1 MTLRYML
8 LQNLRRNPL
17 RTGLTLLA
25 FALPMGVFVAAISL
39 VVALMEVNALNAREL
54 RLVVQSRIAL
64 VNELPERVRAE
75 IEALDPER
83 QRLSAVCGM
92 LWFGGRVPD
101 TQNETQS
108 LGVDHDTFAEMYGE
122 WGWTDAEREAWGRD
136 RRACVVGS
144 SLAQQYGWQLG
155 QRVTL
160 ESTIPPYL
168 LLEFVIV
175 KLVSRPGETNSF
187 YLRRDYFEEARRT
200 AGFDQPGCN
209 VFWVRCTSR
218 AAMESLQQ
226 QIDEHFRNTPNE
238 TKCLDENAFGA
249 QFVQAAGDIP
259 GLMQTMAVVVVF
271 IIALVGGNT
280 MMMNFRERTRELAV
294 FKAIGFSS
302 LRVGRLV
309 LAESVLLA
317 VLGAGLGVLATWAAL
332 SAAPLAHSGF
342 LPIAS
347 LSISPIAIAVSLA
360 IAAGVGVVAGAVPAV
375 QALRLRTVDA
385 LRRVA

>member
-17 RTGLTLLA
+17 RTGLTMLA

-39 VVALMEVNALNAREL
+39 VLALMEVNALNAREL

-83 QRLSAVCGM
+83 QRLSTVCGM

-108 LGVDHDTFAEMYGE
+108 LGVDHDTFAEMYAE
-122 WGWTDAEREAWGRD
+122 WGWTGAECEAWEKD

-144 SLAQQYGWQLG
+144 SLAQRYGWRLG
-155 QRVTL
+155 QRITL
-160 ESTIPPYL
+160 ESTVPPYL

-175 KLVSRPGETNSF
+175 KLISRPGETNSF

-200 AGFDQPGCN
+200 AGFDRPGCN

-218 AAMESLQQ
+218 AAMESLQR
-226 QIDEHFRNTPNE
+226 QIDEHFRHTPNE

-259 GLMQTMAVVVVF
+259 GLMQTMAAVVVF

-294 FKAIGFSS
+294 LKAIGFSS

-317 VLGAGLGVLATWAAL
+317 ALGAGSGVLATWAAL
-332 SAAPLAHSGF
+332 SVAPLAHMGF

-347 LSISPIAIAVSLA
+347 LSISPIAVAVSLL
-360 IAAGVGVVAGAVPAV
+360 IAAGVGVVAGAVPSV